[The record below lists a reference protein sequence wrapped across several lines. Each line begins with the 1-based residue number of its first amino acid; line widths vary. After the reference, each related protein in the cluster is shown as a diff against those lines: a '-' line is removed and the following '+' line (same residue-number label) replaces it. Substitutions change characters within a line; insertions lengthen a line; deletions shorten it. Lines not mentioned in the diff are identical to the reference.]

1 VVTTAFVLQ
10 ARARSDGGTGG
21 VGFTASR
28 RVGGAV
34 ARNRARRR
42 LKALAAKVLAPRAR
56 AGWDYALVAR
66 PEAVTRPWA
75 ALVVD
80 LETALDRVERR
91 TDEARS

>member
-1 VVTTAFVLQ
+1 MVTTAFVLQ